1 MTKRVENPTWQ
12 GDRFPRLPF
21 TVRLLSAAGC
31 RMGRQLSAVSAVSA
45 VNLLVHV
52 VADQLEEMGM
62 PTCEASYADERAVV
76 KLDFGNF
83 CEHRV

>member
-1 MTKRVENPTWQ
+1 
-12 GDRFPRLPF
+12 
-21 TVRLLSAAGC
+21 
-31 RMGRQLSAVSAVSA
+31 MGRQLSAVSA

-76 KLDFGNF
+76 KLDFGNI